1 LLEGE
6 EAVTQD
12 LMDSPIRMPNVFKGL
27 TGDGHREQD
36 FAATM
41 NLNQRGV
48 SGWVDV
54 QETPR
59 GFQEPVDFLKGMD
72 HALRLHSSE

>member
-1 LLEGE
+1 
-6 EAVTQD
+6 
-12 LMDSPIRMPNVFKGL
+12 
-27 TGDGHREQD
+27 
-36 FAATM
+36 
-41 NLNQRGV
+41 
-48 SGWVDV
+48 VDV